1 MARERDDLKPCPRCG
16 STDHLDI
23 GYWSYLAMPG
33 DPASIPK
40 NYGEWMVSCKN
51 CQFIVLGGGT
61 KEAGI
66 KSWNRYQDAVKR
78 GITRPYKPDSL
89 WGRIKSWF
97 SLKPKPKR
105 KCITLVHNGEPF
117 FVERRWVV
125 DE

>member
-1 MARERDDLKPCPRCG
+1 MAKERDDLKPCHRCG

-33 DPASIPK
+33 DPALVPK
-40 NYGEWMVSCKN
+40 DYGEWMVSCRK

-66 KSWNRYQDAVKR
+66 RCWNRYQDAVKR
-78 GITRPYKPDSL
+78 GITKPYKPESFWD
-89 WGRIKSWF
+89 RIKSWF
-97 SLKPKPKR
+97 SLKPRPKH
-105 KCITLVHNGEPF
+105 KSITLIHTEEPF
-117 FVERRWVV
+117 FVERRWWV